1 MLISITYTYNI
12 CKASTIISYVVVV
25 ASHLVSL
32 GRIFCSSESPRQAC
46 EESRSRPV
54 TGWIE
59 IAYLQAPGRP
69 NAEAVQVTEAVQM
82 HNSSEVRTPNRGRL
96 PSRLKTCGRP
106 KISVHPGTK
115 SSGSQPPKGL
125 WPSNSQTRPGTRTSN
140 RQVIQKLAVVQ
151 QTQLACAQSRPATK
165 PSRDLWPSDRFS
177 SKETFLILHKTGL
190 FTYSIPQYLSRPTY
204 SRPKRVSTIL
214 FTRFPLLFTSTSRF
228 LKSIPHKVTLN
239 FQLPR

>member
-32 GRIFCSSESPRQAC
+32 GRNFCSSESPWQAC

-54 TGWIE
+54 TGLNGLKLPIKGSGPSKRWSR
-59 IAYLQAPGRP
+59 PGHWGRP
-69 NAEAVQVTEAVQM
+69 SA
-82 HNSSEVRTPNRGRL
+82 HSSEVKTSNRGRL

-151 QTQLACAQSRPATK
+151 QTQLARA
-165 PSRDLWPSDRFS
+165 
-177 SKETFLILHKTGL
+177 
-190 FTYSIPQYLSRPTY
+190 
-204 SRPKRVSTIL
+204 
-214 FTRFPLLFTSTSRF
+214 
-228 LKSIPHKVTLN
+228 
-239 FQLPR
+239 